1 MVNVNRLSTTSRMSI
16 PETIP
21 ECEFEECEKD
31 DHEDFEL
38 STSLAYG
45 AVDTVTA
52 SRLRLG
58 SDLGS
63 IAEDIERTYNNP
75 IYEGNPI
82 YETIKLEPSKQIDAR
97 PNSSV
102 ENENSD
108 CS

>member
-1 MVNVNRLSTTSRMSI
+1 MVNISRLNTTSQMTI

-21 ECEFEECEKD
+21 ECEFEECEKAD
-31 DHEDFEL
+31 DFEL

-45 AVDTVTA
+45 AVDSVTA

-58 SDLGS
+58 SDIWS
-63 IAEDIERTYNNP
+63 IPEDLERTYNNP

-82 YETIKLEPSKQIDAR
+82 YETIKVARVKINLR

-102 ENENSD
+102 SECDSSD
-108 CS
+108 HS

>member
-1 MVNVNRLSTTSRMSI
+1 MVNISRLSTTSQMTI

-21 ECEFEECEKD
+21 ECELEECEKD
-31 DHEDFEL
+31 DFEL
-38 STSLAYG
+38 SASLAYG
-45 AVDTVTA
+45 AVDSVTA

-58 SDLGS
+58 SDLWS
-63 IAEDIERTYNNP
+63 IPEDVERTYNNP

-82 YETIKLEPSKQIDAR
+82 YETIKVERTKIDLR

-102 ENENSD
+102 ECESSD